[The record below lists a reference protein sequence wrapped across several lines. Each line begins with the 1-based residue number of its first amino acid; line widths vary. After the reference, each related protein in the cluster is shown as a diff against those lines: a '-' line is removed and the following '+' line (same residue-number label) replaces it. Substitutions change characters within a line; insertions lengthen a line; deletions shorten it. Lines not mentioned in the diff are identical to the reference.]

1 MTPVP
6 ALGSHPPPAASGDGF
21 PSFCGA
27 GEPLMTTQRERIE
40 DGWPTFYAE
49 VRAKHWQ
56 KEVLEI
62 VELAF
67 HSGVAWAMRGAEIER
82 IERKLETRPSKA
94 RRAAVG
100 SK

>member
-1 MTPVP
+1 MVS
-6 ALGSHPPPAASGDGF
+6 LL
-21 PSFCGA
+21 FCGA

-40 DGWPTFYAE
+40 DGWRTFYAE

-56 KEVLEI
+56 KDVLEI

-82 IERKLETRPSKA
+82 IERELETRPSKA

>member
-1 MTPVP
+1 MIS
-6 ALGSHPPPAASGDGF
+6 LL
-21 PSFCGA
+21 FCGA

-40 DGWPTFYAE
+40 DGWRTFYAE

-56 KEVLEI
+56 KDVLEI

-67 HSGVAWAMRGAEIER
+67 HSGVAWAMRAAEIER
-82 IERKLETRPSKA
+82 IERELETRPSKA